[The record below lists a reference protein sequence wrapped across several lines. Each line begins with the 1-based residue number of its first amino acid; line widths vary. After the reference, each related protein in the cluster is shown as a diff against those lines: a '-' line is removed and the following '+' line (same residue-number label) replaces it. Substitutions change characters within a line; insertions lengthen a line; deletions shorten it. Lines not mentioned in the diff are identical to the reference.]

1 MAYGIRPRS
10 FAIAFWR
17 ALAGAIVVLLV
28 LAILNQRLS
37 TGWRLYVLARALRA
51 VWAATLAMIVGIGA
65 GLLLDAAV
73 PARRGRFSK
82 RRMLFAAL
90 RSIIVLVTALGT
102 LGYFMPDWTPL
113 AALFAALTLSIWLA
127 AGVTAL
133 TVDR

>member
-17 ALAGAIVVLLV
+17 ALASAIVVLLV

-51 VWAATLAMIVGIGA
+51 VWAATIAMIVGIGA
-65 GLLLDAAV
+65 GLLLDATIR
-73 PARRGRFSK
+73 ARRGGFSI

-90 RSIIVLVTALGT
+90 KSIIVLVTTLGT

-113 AALFAALTLSIWLA
+113 SALFAALTLSIWLV